1 MYCCPV
7 INLDTREV
15 HSVARDNFQV
25 HPNCLPAL
33 GALFTSQHLFLVQTH
48 VPHSLSDCV
57 TFSPALLTSARSRS
71 LFLAFQLLQLLRDSH
86 DKGVVIGDVNLH
98 DLLISPSL
106 WLNVVPKLE
115 CNLFTPD
122 QSDDET
128 SLEIVADEKVS
139 FILKNSG
146 DEANKG
152 KAVDELLDLWVR
164 GQVSNYDYLIALNS
178 LAGRKFGHPSHH
190 HVLPWVTDF
199 SSPSGG
205 WRDLTKS
212 KFRLNK
218 GDRQLDLTYEA
229 ASNQQLCDSATP
241 LQVIIFSKSF
251 MSTAHCFNILL
262 QIPHHVSDFL
272 SEITYFVY
280 LARRT
285 PKSLL
290 CKYVR
295 PNWVPAE
302 YPSSIQRMQEWTPD
316 ECIPEFY
323 SNPNTF
329 KVELSQ
335 KKCKNH

>member
-1 MYCCPV
+1 MKIFVFLDFDVSKEIQFVPLLTKDSVLLEVIKRLYCCPV

-15 HSVARDNFQV
+15 HSAPRDNFQA
-25 HPNCLPAL
+25 HPNCLPAVC
-33 GALFTSQHLFLVQTH
+33 ALFTSQHLFLVQTH

-57 TFSPALLTSARSRS
+57 TFSPALLTAARSRS

-106 WLNVVPKLE
+106 WLSVLPKLE

-122 QSDDET
+122 QSDDDT
-128 SLEIVADEKVS
+128 SLEIITDEKVS

-146 DEANKG
+146 DDANRG

-164 GQVSNYDYLIALNS
+164 GQVSNYDYLIALNC

-199 SSPSGG
+199 SSPNGG

-229 ASNQQLCDSATP
+229 ASNQQICDSATP
-241 LQVIIFSKSF
+241 LQVIILCEFSI
-251 MSTAHCFNILL
+251 TAVI
-262 QIPHHVSDFL
+262 
-272 SEITYFVY
+272 
-280 LARRT
+280 
-285 PKSLL
+285 
-290 CKYVR
+290 
-295 PNWVPAE
+295 
-302 YPSSIQRMQEWTPD
+302 
-316 ECIPEFY
+316 
-323 SNPNTF
+323 
-329 KVELSQ
+329 
-335 KKCKNH
+335 